1 MNSKN
6 RAVVFTDIHWG
17 EGINDPK
24 KIEIAKN
31 NIQFIIDSGKQNNA
45 DYCIFCGDWFHS
57 RNSLLVSTQDT
68 SYLALKEL
76 VSAFKKVYL
85 IVGNHDT
92 FLKHSVEIHSL
103 RAFESIS
110 AIIDKATEITIANKS
125 ILLHPWGFNPDIYNK
140 SFDYAFGHFE
150 PNGAELVGSLSSGA
164 NYDLNKLSNIAN
176 KVFSGHFHKRKVYK
190 IADTREVI
198 MVGSPSEQNWG
209 EIGYKHGCYVIDFEN
224 DSYDFIENIEAPKH
238 KVIYWSDIKK
248 KNFPNKLD
256 ITNNFIN
263 LVIDDEYEFE
273 NIIKF
278 KQKLLNTQPIEI
290 GDEYTYTGTIEL
302 NNQTTKSVD
311 DLKTRT
317 DYIIIH
323 IDNLKEIPDKIDID
337 KLKSMAISIYN
348 NAEKEL
354 IGEDLVD
361 E

>member
-1 MNSKN
+1 
-6 RAVVFTDIHWG
+6 
-17 EGINDPK
+17 
-24 KIEIAKN
+24 
-31 NIQFIIDSGKQNNA
+31 
-45 DYCIFCGDWFHS
+45 
-57 RNSLLVSTQDT
+57 
-68 SYLALKEL
+68 
-76 VSAFKKVYL
+76 
-85 IVGNHDT
+85 
-92 FLKHSVEIHSL
+92 
-103 RAFESIS
+103 
-110 AIIDKATEITIANKS
+110 
-125 ILLHPWGFNPDIYNK
+125 
-140 SFDYAFGHFE
+140 
-150 PNGAELVGSLSSGA
+150 
-164 NYDLNKLSNIAN
+164 
-176 KVFSGHFHKRKVYK
+176 
-190 IADTREVI
+190 